1 MESYIEDT
9 IERYSK
15 MSVADFQNISR
26 TKADRERLS
35 KRIVAHI
42 EDAYQEKLI
51 DLGSFSFIQLG
62 TEDEKTYKKE
72 KNDFVAKL
80 TEQKVQHTYI
90 KELEKLPDLNEIMF
104 KYADKVVRKM
114 RPSSEAVAPASS
126 SGGRKRIKK

>member
-1 MESYIEDT
+1 
-9 IERYSK
+9 

-42 EDAYQEKLI
+42 EDAYQEKLV

-62 TEDEKTYKKE
+62 TEDKQTYKKE

-90 KELEKLPDLNEIMF
+90 KELEKLPDLNEVMF